1 MSAADDLMR
10 AMPIR
15 DVHVRAGVYSNCG
28 GVARVLADFVAA
40 PAFELVSAVPD
51 ATDDPAN
58 DQEVIDLC
66 VTNAG
71 IGIEAELR
79 ELFDGEPPAVRVVL
93 RAVHA
98 NWVDSNE
105 SVNERCG
112 RYAVREAVRR
122 AGLDTA
128 LAVSRPGSSERVI
141 PPRPS

>member
-1 MSAADDLMR
+1 MSVADDLVR
-10 AMPIR
+10 AMPIV

-28 GVARVLADFVAA
+28 GVARVLADFAAA
-40 PAFELVSAVPD
+40 PAFELVSAIPD
-51 ATDDPAN
+51 ATDDPAH
-58 DQEVIDLC
+58 DQELIDLC

-71 IGIEAELR
+71 IGVEAELR
-79 ELFDGEPPAVRVVL
+79 ELFGGEPPAVRVVL

-112 RYAVREAVRR
+112 RYVVREAVRR

-128 LAVSRPGSSERVI
+128 LAVSRPAPSERVI